1 MASAALRT
9 SLFFIVAI
17 SWVGCTDDGPTPE
30 SERDETRMTNVSY
43 GQHER
48 HKMDVYLPAG
58 RTPDRTG
65 VIVFIHGGGFVAGD
79 KTQVEEVVL
88 KLVAR
93 GYAVVNINYRL
104 VDITGV
110 LDNPPVHKPSEITI
124 HQQLDDVAAAV
135 ETAWSERA
143 EWAVS
148 GTDWF
153 IAGHSAGATLAL
165 LHAYGDDNT
174 NGRIKAAANWA
185 GLTTFAF
192 NDEAEVALLD
202 PRLRELF
209 YRIVGA
215 EATNENKLAY
225 MAASPYWVANNTGG
239 IPTISVR
246 PEDNTVGPIPD
257 VSELQYNSLTTLLN
271 SKGSAST
278 HVMIAGADHGF
289 GQPGNW
295 DQVVAATA
303 NFFDT
308 Q

>member
-1 MASAALRT
+1 MMTFL
-9 SLFFIVAI
+9 
-17 SWVGCTDDGPTPE
+17 WYGCTDDGPAPG
-30 SERDETRMTNVSY
+30 SELEEVRTANVAY

-79 KTQVEEVVL
+79 KTQLEPVVV
-88 KLVAR
+88 KLMAQ

-110 LDNPPVHKPSEITI
+110 LDNPPIHQPSEITI

-135 ETAWSERA
+135 EAAWSKHA
-143 EWAVS
+143 SWGVS
-148 GTDWF
+148 SADWF

-165 LHAYGDDNT
+165 LHAYGADNVD
-174 NGRIKAAANWA
+174 GRIKASANWA

-192 NDEAEVALLD
+192 NDEAEVNLLD

-239 IPTISVR
+239 VPTISVR
-246 PEDNTVGPIPD
+246 PEDNAIGSIPD
-257 VSELQYNSLTTLLN
+257 FSELQYNSLTALLN
-271 SKGSAST
+271 NKGSAST
-278 HVMIAGADHGF
+278 HVVIAGADHGF

-295 DQVVAATA
+295 DEVVEATVI
-303 NFFDT
+303 FFNG